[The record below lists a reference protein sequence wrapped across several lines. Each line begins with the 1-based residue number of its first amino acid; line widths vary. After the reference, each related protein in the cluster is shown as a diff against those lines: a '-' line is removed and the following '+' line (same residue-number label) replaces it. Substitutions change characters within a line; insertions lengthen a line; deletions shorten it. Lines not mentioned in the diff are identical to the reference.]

1 MVLAWLCGWMTLS
14 AQTGVSGR
22 VVNAETNEPVVG
34 ANIRVDHSLT
44 GSVTNTK
51 GEFSIGNLPEGTH
64 TLNVSHLNYTTEAR
78 EVKTGEADVVIR
90 LRESAIQLGQ
100 VVVTGTGTHHLM
112 KNSPV
117 PVSVITARELSN
129 AGITTLDEAL
139 QKLTPSFSN
148 MTNGMGT
155 TLSLNGLPEKY
166 FVFLENGR
174 RMGGDDTYDRIDVS
188 RIKRIEILSGAS
200 SALYGTNAVGG
211 VVNIITN
218 DVKHAINVS
227 SDTRYTS
234 HGRFTQAIT
243 AGINTGRFG
252 SYTSYRR
259 RQAESWQLSPYERN
273 KKDSLVETRKVASAG
288 FQSDN
293 VSQRFTY
300 DATDRLSF
308 RLGGGYYRNITRRP
322 REAYDYDLQH
332 RTYSWGAGVKYLITP
347 DAYITADYQADFFS
361 SRYNFLKDSK
371 TYKMK
376 ADDELVRKRT
386 RNQQAN
392 VKGIFNVGSY
402 NKLSVGVEY
411 LADMLSSPSEHI
423 SHKTAYTAAVFAQD
437 EITITRHF
445 RALAGVRYLYHENFK
460 SYATPNVALMYGVG
474 GLNLRA
480 SYAAGFRAPT
490 LSELYA
496 SETTKSVDRIVI
508 GNINLKPEKSDYVA
522 FNAEYN
528 HSRFTISA
536 NVFYNHIRDM
546 IDYRTIAKGAEAKRQ
561 YGHEEVRQR
570 ANVYKADVCGINL
583 AAQAYLG
590 AGFRIG
596 AGYTHLD
603 TKDGETHCPIDKS
616 LRNAA
621 NVNAQW
627 TRTWGA
633 YTMYVNLNGRINSE
647 RFSKT
652 YGYAPA
658 YQLWDLNTRHTFT
671 LRSLILEPGVG
682 VENLFNYTDDRPYNF
697 NYATLTPGRSVYI
710 SLSVKFKG

>member
-1 MVLAWLCGWMTLS
+1 MTLS

-44 GSVTNTK
+44 GDVTNTK
-51 GEFSIGNLPEGTH
+51 GEFTINNLPEGTH

-78 EVKTGEADVVIR
+78 KVKAGETDVVIR
-90 LRESAIQLGQ
+90 MRESMIQLGQ

-117 PVSVITARELSN
+117 PVNVITSRELSN
-129 AGITTLDEAL
+129 AGITSLDEAL

-155 TLSLNGLPEKY
+155 MLSLNGLPEKY

-174 RMGGDDTYDRIDVS
+174 RMGGDNTYERIDVS

-218 DVKHAINVS
+218 DIKNAVNLS

-234 HGRFTQAIT
+234 HGRFTQSLT
-243 AGINTGRFG
+243 ADVNAGGFG

-259 RQAESWQLSPYERN
+259 KQADSWQLSPYELN
-273 KKDSLVETRKVASAG
+273 KKDSLVETQKVASAG

-293 VSQRFTY
+293 VNQRFTY
-300 DATDRLSF
+300 DVTDRLSF
-308 RLGGGYYRNITRRP
+308 QLHGGYYRNITRRP
-322 REAYDYDLQH
+322 PAAYDYDLQH
-332 RTYSWGAGVKYLITP
+332 RTYSWGAGTKYLISP
-347 DAYITADYQADFFS
+347 DAYITADYRADFFS
-361 SRYNFLKDSK
+361 SRYNFLKASK
-371 TYKMK
+371 TYKTQPG
-376 ADDELVRKRT
+376 DELVRKRT
-386 RNQQAN
+386 RNQQVN
-392 VKGIFNVGSY
+392 VKGIFKIGKR

-411 LADMLSSPSEHI
+411 LDDMLSSPTENI
-423 SHKTAYTAAVFAQD
+423 SHKTAYTAAIFAQD
-437 EITITRHF
+437 EITISRRF

-460 SYATPNVALMYGVG
+460 SYATPNIALMYGHD
-474 GLNLRA
+474 GLNIRA

-496 SETTKSVDRIVI
+496 SETTKSVDRITI
-508 GNINLKPEKSDYVA
+508 GNLNLKPEKSDYFA
-522 FNAEYN
+522 LNAEYA
-528 HSRFTISA
+528 HSRFTVSA
-536 NVFYNHIRDM
+536 NVFYNNIRDM
-546 IDYRTIAKGAEAKRQ
+546 IDYRTIAKGEAAKKQ

-570 ANVYKADVCGINL
+570 DNVHKADVRGINL

-590 AGFRIG
+590 AGFRLG

-603 TKDGETHCPIDKS
+603 TKDDETGRPIDKS

-627 TRTWGA
+627 SRTWGV
-633 YTMYVNLNGRINSE
+633 YTMNVYLNGRINSE

-658 YQLWDLNTRHTFT
+658 YQLWDLNTRHTFL

-682 VENLFNYTDDRPYNF
+682 VENLFDYTDDRPYNF
-697 NYATLTPGRSVYI
+697 NYATLTPGRSFYV